1 METKKIQE
9 GIVRVLGPVGSVLD
23 VGCGDCSLVRFL
35 AKTIAQE
42 AIGIDLERDFPE
54 KMRFNIGGEGHT
66 AECIEGDARAID
78 FPDGRFDAVVSM
90 RAFHEVEDPA
100 GALFEMRRVLRP
112 GGMLLVADFT
122 EGEPDESEGYYAPE
136 AIESLLKENG
146 FEQVEVIQIPRDTFM
161 FAAGKKPPL

>member
-9 GIVRVLGPVGSVLD
+9 GIVRVLGQVRSVLD

-35 AKTIAQE
+35 ARTIAQE
-42 AIGIDLERDFPE
+42 AIGIDLERDSPE
-54 KMRFNIGGEGHT
+54 KAWFDVHGETHT
-66 AECIEGDARAID
+66 AECVEGDARAMS

-90 RAFHEVEDPA
+90 RAFHEVEDPIS
-100 GALFEMRRVLRP
+100 ALFEMRRVLKP
-112 GGMLLVADFT
+112 GGALLLADFT
-122 EGEPDESEGYYAPE
+122 EDEPDDSEGYYAPE

-146 FEQVEVIQIPRDTFM
+146 FEQVKVIQAPHDTFM